1 MNTTLL
7 LIGAMLFPV
16 IVFVGYRYFSLRQ
29 ASKGG
34 QESLFKLLAPIMAAL
49 DKNKVPDQ
57 ELIDKLADNAA
68 VRVQLYMILKE
79 YGKTELFPAQY
90 LNQPAGAESS
100 LVQWLVYD
108 HPTGSPPEQIEF
120 VQTVSLQDML
130 KGETKS
136 FLYYLFKF
144 KMENSPP
151 KSNLGWVA
159 GVAGP
164 YLEEDGPYEYLPGTN
179 SSFADFD
186 AKTPEEHV
194 QWAHESMKG
203 AIQSAKLTE

>member
-1 MNTTLL
+1 MDTTLL

-16 IVFVGYRYFSLRQ
+16 IVFIGYRYFTLRQ

-34 QESLFKLLAPIMAAL
+34 QESLFKLLAPVMAAL
-49 DKNKVPDQ
+49 EKNKVPDQ
-57 ELIDKLADNAA
+57 ELIDKLANNAA
-68 VRVQLYMILKE
+68 IRVQLYMVLKE
-79 YGKTELFPAQY
+79 YGKTDLFPTQH
-90 LNQPAGAESS
+90 LNQQAGAVSS

-108 HPTGSPPEQIEF
+108 HPGGSSPKQIEF
-120 VQTVSLQDML
+120 VQTVSVEDML
-130 KGETKS
+130 KGEKKP

-144 KMENSPP
+144 KMENSPS
-151 KSNLGWVA
+151 KADLSWMA

-179 SSFADFD
+179 SSFTAFD
-186 AKTPEEHV
+186 AKSPEEHV

-203 AIQSAKLTE
+203 ALQSANFSK

>member
-1 MNTTLL
+1 
-7 LIGAMLFPV
+7 MLFPI
-16 IVFVGYRYFSLRQ
+16 IVFIGYRYFTLRQ

-34 QESLFKLLAPIMAAL
+34 EESLFKLLSPIMAAL

-57 ELIDKLADNAA
+57 ELINKLADNAA
-68 VRVQLYMILKE
+68 IRVQLYMILKE
-79 YGKTELFPAQY
+79 YGKTDLFPAQY
-90 LNQPAGAESS
+90 LNQQAGAESS

-108 HPTGSPPEQIEF
+108 NPAGSPPAQIEF
-120 VQTVSLQDML
+120 IQTVSLEDII
-130 KGETKS
+130 KGENKS

-144 KMENSPP
+144 KMEEAHP
-151 KSNLGWVA
+151 KSEQRWMA

-194 QWAHESMKG
+194 QWAHTSMKD
-203 AIQSAKLTE
+203 AIQSAKFTE